1 VSANNPTIVRFR
13 HLLVAADESAE
24 GRAAIRA
31 ALDLSGRSRAQ
42 VTVLMVAEGN
52 RDEAESHAQLEN
64 LRSLVRAAAGRERAP
79 LANLAVAFGIPGI
92 EIVRFAEQN
101 DVDLIIGGR
110 KNRSDLQRLLV
121 GDTAASVARRSSV
134 PCLFVLGGDPRLE
147 HVLVALNGS
156 ERGLTVLSKA
166 LDFSRAAGARV
177 HAVSVE
183 TVYPGEAGVTSPMTE
198 RSERLARVI
207 DETRRSADFAGVEWE
222 GGEPNH
228 AGQPLVICRGG
239 DTVESIV
246 AQARRSGAD
255 VLVVGFHRGGPAE
268 AVEGGSVARR
278 LVHVAPCAV
287 MTVPL

>member
-1 VSANNPTIVRFR
+1 MRFR

-24 GRAAIRA
+24 GRAAIRT
-31 ALDLSGRSRAQ
+31 ALDLSGRSGAQ
-42 VTVLMVAEGN
+42 VTVLMVVEGS
-52 RDEAESHAQLEN
+52 RDEADATGQLET
-64 LRSLVRAAAGRERAP
+64 LRSLLRAAAGKERAP

-101 DVDLIIGGR
+101 EVDLIIGGR
-110 KNRSDLQRLLV
+110 KHRTDRQRLLV

-134 PCLFVLGGDPRLE
+134 PCLFVLGGDQPLK

-166 LDFSRAAGARV
+166 LDFSRAASARV
-177 HAVSVE
+177 HVVSVE
-183 TVYPGEAGVTSPMTE
+183 TVYPGEAGVKSPMTE
-198 RSERLARVI
+198 RSERLARMV
-207 DETRRSADFAGVEWE
+207 DETRRNSEFGTVEWE
-222 GGEPNH
+222 GGEPGH
-228 AGQPLVICRGG
+228 TGQPLVICRGG
-239 DTVESIV
+239 DTVDSIV
-246 AQARRSGAD
+246 AQVKRSGAD

-278 LVHVAPCAV
+278 LVHVTPCAV